1 MKKTFLL
8 GLVTLV
14 AGMVQAA
21 TFQWD
26 TLASMNSKYPGDGY
40 TSPSVVFQLVYFGE
54 SAPTMGDGNW
64 DSSTGSLVGVTGT
77 ELAWSG
83 GAGYSYADGTASFSF
98 TGSQETIN
106 GWYGVVISDAATPE
120 YYGFTSF
127 QVSGLSDLSPAA
139 INSFSSTDAGQFT
152 AVPEPTSVALLA
164 LGVAALGLRR
174 KFRA

>member
-83 GAGYSYADGTASFSF
+83 GAGYSYAAGTASFTF
-98 TGSQETIN
+98 TGPEATIN
-106 GWYGVVISDAATPE
+106 GWYGVVISDSATSG

-127 QVSGLSDLSPAA
+127 QVSGLSDLSPTA